1 MALTG
6 MEKVL
11 VCDKCLKAACWY
23 SEFVCDEA
31 SGAGLKIL
39 TVKDLRKLNLENEDF
54 WTDKKMI
61 EVYGDADR
69 NFRV

>member
-1 MALTG
+1 MTLNG
-6 MEKVL
+6 SEKVL

-23 SEFVCDEA
+23 GEFMCDES

-39 TVKDLRKLNLENEDF
+39 TVGELRGLGLENEEF

-69 NFRV
+69 RFRA